1 MNIRQS
7 IVKDV
12 LVNTGEDLFLTK
24 TTQAWNRQLDLSELI
39 TNANNF
45 HTQQL
50 YVYEAILYKVWLSRH
65 NTPVNHLIY
74 FNYGTSLFSN
84 GDMTDAKDAYQ
95 EALRLSPEFIQ
106 PHFNLGII
114 YEREGRFDLAFSEW
128 LWIVNNEA
136 SKQDEYRAIR
146 LLALNNLGRLY
157 ESQREYSEALFYLNK
172 SLELDPN
179 QPDTIH
185 HWIFLRERLCEWPI
199 YVPITG
205 ISQNKMQECTS
216 ALAMLSLSDDPAQQ
230 LAAAKHFVENKLP
243 TVKTFNIPETYHHK
257 KIRIGYLSSDI
268 CLHPVAMLT
277 AELFELHDKGQFEIY
292 AYCWSREDGS
302 SIRQRIINSVDH
314 FKRIS
319 ELTDI
324 AAAEIIK
331 NDEIDILIDLHG
343 QTLGARPCILA
354 YRPAPIQITYLGL
367 PATTGFPFIDYV
379 ITDKF
384 LTPKEYSKFYT
395 EKLLYMPDVYQVSD
409 RKRIIGS
416 LPSRESC
423 GLPEDAFVFCA
434 FNNNHKYTPEVFSVW
449 MNILK
454 QVPESIIWLLAEIPQ
469 VETNLR
475 KEAARHG
482 VDANRL
488 VFARRVLPDAYYAR
502 YALADLFLDTYPF
515 NGGTTANDALWMELP
530 VLTYTGKTFAARMA
544 GALLTAA
551 GLDELITYNLH
562 DYEEKAVALANSSEE
577 CQRLKNHLKQVKEKG
592 RLFDTPR
599 FVRNLEKQFKK
610 LIVGL
615 K

>member
-1 MNIRQS
+1 M
-7 IVKDV
+7 
-12 LVNTGEDLFLTK
+12 LFVNAEENVFLAK
-24 TTQAWNRQLDLSELI
+24 ITQAWNRQLDLSVLI

-84 GDMTDAKDAYQ
+84 GDMADAKDAYQ

-136 SKQDEYRAIR
+136 SKQDEYRTIR

-172 SLELDPN
+172 SLELEPN

-199 YVPITG
+199 YAPIKG
-205 ISQNKMQECTS
+205 ITQQQMQKCTS

-230 LAAAKHFVENKLP
+230 LAAARHFVEKKLP
-243 TVKTFNIPETYHHK
+243 VVNSFSLPKSYNHK
-257 KIRIGYLSSDI
+257 KIRIGYLSSDL

-277 AELFELHDKGQFEIY
+277 AELFELHDKNEFETY

-302 SIRQRIINSVDH
+302 TIRQRIINSVDH

-319 ELTDI
+319 ELTD
-324 AAAEIIK
+324 AATAELIK

-384 LTPKEYSKFYT
+384 LTPKEYTKFYT
-395 EKLLYMPDVYQVSD
+395 EKPLYMPDVYQVSD
-409 RKRIIGS
+409 RKRVIAA

-423 GLPEDAFVFCA
+423 GLPDNAFVFCA
-434 FNNNHKYTPEVFSVW
+434 FNNNHKYTPDVFAVW

-454 QVPESIIWLLAEIPQ
+454 RVPDSVLWLLAEIPQ

-475 KEAARHG
+475 KEAARCG
-482 VDANRL
+482 VDASRL
-488 VFARRVLPDAYYAR
+488 IFAPRVLPDVYYAR
-502 YALADLFLDTYPF
+502 YGVADLFLDTYPF

-610 LIVGL
+610 LIAGL